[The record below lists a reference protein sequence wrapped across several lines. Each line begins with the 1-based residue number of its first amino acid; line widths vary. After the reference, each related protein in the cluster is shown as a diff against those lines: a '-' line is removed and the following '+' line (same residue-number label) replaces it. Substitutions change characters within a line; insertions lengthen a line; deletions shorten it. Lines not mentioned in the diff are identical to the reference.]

1 MAAWVSDKAQ
11 NEHRFSGLP
20 PKADTPRTTPAASSW
35 RTSSSRPRASAHSR
49 VSQALLAAP
58 VGFDRL
64 DVMHP
69 TPIPIG
75 AEPAATRCGEM
86 VEQIG
91 HRMIRTMR
99 GDQVVARKGGPP
111 LALAARDKDGLALF
125 IGEPIERCLDGK
137 IGAPLSLASAR
148 VRKHTSAHHS

>member
-1 MAAWVSDKAQ
+1 
-11 NEHRFSGLP
+11 
-20 PKADTPRTTPAASSW
+20 
-35 RTSSSRPRASAHSR
+35 
-49 VSQALLAAP
+49 
-58 VGFDRL
+58 
-64 DVMHP
+64 MHP

-99 GDQVVARKGGPP
+99 EDKVVARKGGPP

-148 VRKHTSAHHS
+148 VRKHTSAHHSSLVGSCGCHQERLSTA